1 MDNLTVKTSSRSR
14 EDWMAIADL
23 PNELRN
29 SVLTADVLIVPS
41 LMVNQPKAFMVG
53 TMDMLAALKTQFGN
67 KVEICISDDDYVEIE
82 LNSRILR
89 LGKFIVVAV
98 ALPLFLNVLGNYIS
112 DRIKEPEPAIIE
124 AEVPE
129 FQQPA
134 TVSFT
139 LTVED
144 SIGKRKEF
152 QYEGPASDYKE
163 ISKEIERLWN
173 EE

>member
-14 EDWMAIADL
+14 EEWMAIADL

-53 TMDMLAALKTQFGN
+53 TMDMLAAFKTQFGN
-67 KVEICISDDDYVEIE
+67 KVEICISDDDYIEIE
-82 LNSRILR
+82 LNSRTLR
-89 LGKFIVVAV
+89 LGKIIVKSIV
-98 ALPLFLNVLGNYIS
+98 LPLFLGVLGNYIS
-112 DRIKEPEPAIIE
+112 YKLFESKPEAVEIE
-124 AEVPE
+124 APE

-139 LTVED
+139 ITVED

-152 QYEGPASDYKE
+152 QYEGPISDYKE